1 MREWLHL
8 KDLTTNQMFV
18 LEETTI
24 AKLHAAIQS
33 GAISCVELIEQYLT
47 QIEILDRSLNAVIA
61 INPDVLDEARGLD
74 VAFLK
79 HGFVGPLHGVPVLL
93 KDNCET
99 ANMPTTAGSR
109 SLEGFHTEQDAFLV
123 KCLRDAGALILAK
136 TNLHE
141 FAIWGET
148 VSSLGGQTR
157 NPYDLTR
164 TPGGSSGGTGAAVAA
179 NLGLVGIGTDTVNS
193 IRSPA
198 SACCLCGIRPT
209 IGLVSGSGVVPY
221 SLTQDTAGPMA
232 RTVEDAVRVLD
243 VIAKLEAARLEN
255 DRPVSY
261 TAHLKVDGLKG
272 KRLGVLCSFF
282 GTEEVNQSVNGIMD
296 HAMALMKASGATLVP
311 LDDHM
316 DAAWLTRDVSVH
328 LHELKVHLEAYLA
341 SFADKVPVRSVED
354 ILASGKYT
362 AGIEENLRIANTLGV
377 DTSEYDVRLQKRKE
391 IQRDV
396 MDILDR
402 NHLDALVFPHQ
413 QQLVCKIGDSQ
424 QQRNGALGSVTG
436 FPAIVV
442 PAGFTSPDEQAPLGV
457 PVGLELLGRAWD
469 EGRLIEIAYG
479 FEQGLPV
486 RVAPKL

>member
-1 MREWLHL
+1 
-8 KDLTTNQMFV
+8 MFV

-24 AKLHAAIQS
+24 AKLHAAMES
-33 GAISCVELIEQYLT
+33 GTISCVELIEQYLT
-47 QIEILDRSLNAVIA
+47 RIDALDGELNAVIA
-61 INPDVLDEARGLD
+61 INPDVLEEARRLD

-109 SLEGFHTEQDAFLV
+109 SLEGFHTEQDAFVV

-193 IRSPA
+193 IRSPS

-243 VIAKLEAARLEN
+243 VIAKLEVTQPE
-255 DRPVSY
+255 DSRPVPY

-282 GTEEVNQSVNGIMD
+282 GTEEIHQSVNTIMD
-296 HAMALMKASGATLVP
+296 HALAVMKASGAILVP
-311 LDDHM
+311 LDDYM
-316 DAAWLTRDVSVH
+316 DAGWLTRDVSVH
-328 LHELKVHLEAYLA
+328 LHELKVHLEAYLL
-341 SFADKVPVRSVED
+341 SFADKVPVRSVEE
-354 ILASGKYT
+354 ILASGNYT
-362 AGIEENLRIANTLGV
+362 PGIEENLQIANTLGI
-377 DTSEYDVRLQKRKE
+377 DTPEYNARLQKRKE

-413 QQLVCKIGDSQ
+413 QQLVCKISGSQ

-442 PAGFTSPDEQAPLGV
+442 PAGFTSPDEDAPLGV
-457 PVGLELLGRAWD
+457 PVGLELLGRPWD

>member
-1 MREWLHL
+1 L

-18 LEETTI
+18 LKETTI
-24 AKLHAAIQS
+24 AKFHEAMQS
-33 GAISCVELIEQYLT
+33 NAISCAELIEQYLT
-47 QIEILDRSLNAVIA
+47 RIEALDGKLNAVIA
-61 INPDVLDEARGLD
+61 INPDVLDEARALD

-99 ANMPTTAGSR
+99 ANMPTTAGSL

-209 IGLVSGSGVVPY
+209 MGLVRGSGIVPY

-232 RTVEDAVRVLD
+232 RTVEDAVRVLE
-243 VIAKLEAARLEN
+243 VIAKLEAAQPKNHKPEL
-255 DRPVSY
+255 Y
-261 TAHLKVDGLKG
+261 TSHLKVDGLKG
-272 KRLGVLCSFF
+272 KRLGVLSSFF
-282 GTEEVNQSVNGIMD
+282 GTEEVNQRVNTIMD
-296 HAMALMKASGATLVP
+296 DALALMKASGATLVP

-316 DAAWLTRDVSVH
+316 DSAWLTRDVSVH
-328 LHELKVHLEAYLA
+328 LYELKEHLEGYLN
-341 SFADKVPVRSVED
+341 SFADKAPVHSVEE
-354 ILASGKYT
+354 ILAGGKYT

-377 DTSEYDVRLQKRKE
+377 DTPEYNARLQKRKE
-391 IQRDV
+391 IQGDV
-396 MDILDR
+396 MGILDR
-402 NHLDALVFPHQ
+402 NDLDALIFPHQ
-413 QQLVCKIGDSQ
+413 QQLVCKIGGSQ

-442 PAGFTSPDEQAPLGV
+442 PAGFTSPDEHSPLGV

-479 FEQGLPV
+479 FEQKASV